1 MRVVAFDPADSGLIA
16 SDQAFA
22 RREDTLSVLAK
33 ASVLTLSGR
42 ATNDKRPTEWWA
54 FFICAFAEMRNS
66 RRWEFD
72 KRVGNA
78 FGHRAMRCAVTRRA
92 PAMDGKAQSL
102 RARQHK

>member
-42 ATNDKRPTEWWA
+42 ASTNKEGLHARP
-54 FFICAFAEMRNS
+54 FLFVLCL
-66 RRWEFD
+66 RRD
-72 KRVGNA
+72 
-78 FGHRAMRCAVTRRA
+78 
-92 PAMDGKAQSL
+92 
-102 RARQHK
+102 